1 MRLSLLAASAVAL
14 ILPSLALAN
23 EAVGAR
29 KAQFALYAYNLGILG
44 PMAQGRVA
52 YDADAAQTAA
62 DTLFHL
68 TRIDQ
73 APMWPEGTDN
83 ASIEGTRAL
92 PAIWADLEG
101 FTARYSA
108 LQDAAAQLQSVAG
121 TDLASL
127 QAALGPLGGACAA
140 CHQQF
145 RAP

>member
-1 MRLSLLAASAVAL
+1 MRFPLLAATAIAL
-14 ILPSLALAN
+14 ILPSLAVAN
-23 EAVGAR
+23 EAVTAR
-29 KAQFALYAYNLGILG
+29 KAQFALYAYNLGILA
-44 PMAQGRVA
+44 PMAQGRVP
-52 YDADAAQTAA
+52 YDAERAQTAA

-73 APMWPEGTDN
+73 GPLWPEGTDN
-83 ASIEGTRAL
+83 ATIEGTRAL
-92 PAIWADLEG
+92 PMIWSDLEG

-108 LQDAAAQLQSVAG
+108 LQDAAVTLQGVAG

-127 QAALGPLGGACAA
+127 QGALGPFGGACGA